1 MGLDAYLR
9 VCTPDDA
16 TFHDNG
22 LMTIQLRD
30 VICESGNYYI
40 FSNIPTLIEWRENRA
55 LHAAMYELYCRTVPV
70 NIIPPHNFNVCF
82 HLTDDDILEL
92 LNIPNLIEDWEYERF
107 RDAIDLI
114 HHGYVVYYTSDF

>member
-9 VCTPDDA
+9 VCTPNEA

-22 LMTIQLRD
+22 IVTIQLRD

-55 LHAAMYELYCRTVPV
+55 LQKAIYELYCRTVPEC
-70 NIIPPHNFNVCF
+70 IIPPSSFNVCF
-82 HLTDDDILEL
+82 HLTEDDIIEL

-107 RDAIDLI
+107 RDAIELI
-114 HHGYVVYYTSDF
+114 HRGFVVYYISDF